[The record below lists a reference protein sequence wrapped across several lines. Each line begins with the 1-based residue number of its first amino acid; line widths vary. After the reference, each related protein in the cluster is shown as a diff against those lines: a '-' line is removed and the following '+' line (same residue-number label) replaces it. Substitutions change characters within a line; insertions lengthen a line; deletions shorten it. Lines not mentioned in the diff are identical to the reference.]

1 MLHLPE
7 TLSSLIHRLSR
18 ISGVGPKSA
27 ERMAL
32 AILAWDKAEVDSLS
46 SELIEA
52 VSRVSDCPRC
62 GCLAQ
67 DGSWCQVC
75 DDLARD
81 GSVVCV
87 VEEALDAVALERGGT
102 FAGRYHVLGGVLS
115 PVRGKLPENLRVS
128 ELLQRI
134 KDESIKEVIIAT
146 NAGPEGE
153 ATAMF
158 LKQELASTDVALTR
172 LARGLP
178 SGGQVDYADSAT
190 LKSALDNR
198 TEY

>member
-1 MLHLPE
+1 MLHLPD
-7 TLSSLIHRLSR
+7 TLASLIHRLSR
-18 ISGVGPKSA
+18 IPGVGPKSA

-32 AILAWDKAEVDSLS
+32 ALLQWDATEVDSLAG
-46 SELIEA
+46 ELHEA
-52 VSRVSDCPRC
+52 VSRVSPCPRC

-67 DGSWCQVC
+67 DENWCQVC
-75 DDLARD
+75 DDLSRD
-81 GSVVCV
+81 GSLVCV
-87 VEEALDAVALERGGT
+87 VEEPLDAVALERGGT
-102 FAGRYHVLGGVLS
+102 FTGRYHVLGGVLS
-115 PVRGKLPENLRVS
+115 PIRGKLPENLRVG
-128 ELLQRI
+128 ELMQRI
-134 KDESIKEVIIAT
+134 KDEGIKEVIIAT

-158 LKQELASTDVALTR
+158 LKQELSGTGVGLTR